1 MLPRRTAS
9 LAALVGFE
17 AATLLALHH
26 LGSYEAAAVEWGDL
40 SGWLAQSRPENAIV
54 AVVRLAALA
63 LAWWLT
69 ASTVLYAI
77 AKTTRSAGLVRGVR
91 WATFAPVRRMIDGAL
106 ATTIVIGSSLG
117 SSVIATAA
125 PTVRA
130 AVVVQLDEPGV
141 AADGPSP
148 VYQPR
153 PAGDAAQVEYQP
165 TPADDPPL
173 QPPPAHLPDDSP
185 SNAHSG
191 RPEDQTPSVASSAAY
206 AVRPGD
212 NLWTIAEQ
220 HLLQS
225 AGRPGRELHIDD
237 IRAYWLQIVEA
248 NGDRVRSGDPNL
260 IVPDEHIELPKQ
272 DRLRHSGSGPQQS

>member
-1 MLPRRTAS
+1 MLLRRTAS
-9 LAALVGFE
+9 LAALVGIE
-17 AATLLALHH
+17 VAALLALHH
-26 LGSYEAAAVEWGDL
+26 LGSYEVAAVEWGDL
-40 SGWLAQSRPENAIV
+40 SSWLAETPPEDAIV
-54 AVVRLAALA
+54 AVVRMAALG

-77 AKTTRSAGLVRGVR
+77 AHVTRIPGLVRGVR
-91 WATFAPVRRMIDGAL
+91 WATFAPIRRMIDGAL

-117 SSVIATAA
+117 SSGIATAA

-130 AVVVQLDEPGV
+130 AVVVQLDEPDV
-141 AADGPSP
+141 ATDGPSP

-173 QPPPAHLPDDSP
+173 QPPPAPVPDDSP
-185 SNAHSG
+185 SNAHPG
-191 RPEDQTPSVASSAAY
+191 RPEDQIPSVASSAIY

-212 NLWTIAEQ
+212 NLWTIAEE

-225 AGRPGRELHIDD
+225 TGRPGRELHIDE

-248 NGDRVRSGDPNL
+248 NEDRVRSGDSNL
-260 IVPDEHIELPKQ
+260 IVPDEHIELP
-272 DRLRHSGSGPQQS
+272 